1 MLPISLSLSN
11 FLSYRDAA
19 PTLHL
24 EGIRVA
30 CLCGPNGNGKS
41 ALLDAVTWALWGKA
55 RGQRHEQLLHHGQTE
70 MQVELVFDVGSER
83 YRVSRRYSQARRNAQ
98 SSLELAVRTAS
109 GEFTTA
115 GTEGTGDTIRETQ
128 ARIERLINMD
138 YGTFVNSA
146 FLVQGRADQFTMA
159 TPGERKDVL
168 SRVLGLG
175 RYDELA
181 ERARLRGRDARVKLD
196 ATALNID
203 RLRERAA
210 KVGETREALAEAER
224 ELAEAVAYVNGL
236 AERLQLLR
244 DKVAHLERRQAERDE
259 QDAAVQRARQ
269 RQASEE
275 AEAASLNQRLV
286 GWQRTIERAGEIEQG
301 VAALQ
306 GAREHARSLAEAA
319 QQAYALRTQLAPIEN
334 AIGQARAR
342 LESDIQSQ
350 RQHIDTQL
358 TPRAESLPSIQRGQD
373 ALTGRQTAM
382 EGRRN
387 DAAQAEESR
396 RQLELEAETLRR
408 DNEQIE
414 KSGRELRGKLNMLG
428 HEHTDATTCPL
439 CNAQLG
445 LDGFERIR
453 ATYESDIEGL
463 LQRHKMQKQRAE
475 ELERQATEAAAGAE
489 RAQSELAAEQQ
500 RIAEEQSRLTVQ
512 REEAERAV
520 EQLKQAVPLLRQNEA
535 ALANGAYAQDEQAA
549 AKGLRERLAVLSF
562 DPAALD
568 AAEAQVQELVHWEEE
583 RLALATARERMD
595 DDTAALERARARA
608 SEAAS
613 DAARAEQAS
622 AAIAEEL
629 AELPSWRAQRGQV
642 EEELRVASA
651 ARDNLQARKGSLEN
665 EMLQIEQ
672 AAADLAHAEAR
683 RETLTGEASA
693 YAELA
698 LAFGK
703 GGVQALLMEA
713 AIPRLED
720 EANDLLRRMT
730 DGRMALKLE
739 TQKERRSGGDAV
751 ETLEI
756 VIADELGSRA
766 YEMFSGGERFRID
779 FAVRIALSKV
789 LAWRSGAPLP
799 TLFIDEGF
807 GTQDAEGRDRILEVI
822 QAIEDRFE
830 RILVITHMDD
840 IKEAFPVRIE
850 VTRGP
855 NGSTFSLS

>member
-24 EGIRVA
+24 DGVRVA

-70 MQVELVFDVGSER
+70 MRVELVFDVGSER
-83 YRVSRRYSQARRNAQ
+83 YRVSRRYSQARRNPQ
-98 SSLELAVRTAS
+98 SSLELAVQ
-109 GEFTTA
+109 TA
-115 GTEGTGDTIRETQ
+115 GGDFHAITEDTIRATEGK
-128 ARIERLINMD
+128 IERIINMD

-146 FLVQGRADQFTMA
+146 FLVQGRADEFTMA
-159 TPGERKDVL
+159 TPGVRKDVL
-168 SRVLGLG
+168 ARVLGLG

-181 ERARLRGRDARVKLD
+181 ERARLRGRDARAKLD
-196 ATALNID
+196 ANALNVD

-210 KVGETREALAEAER
+210 KAEETRTGLADAER
-224 ELAEAVAYVNGL
+224 ALAEAVASVNGL
-236 AERLQLLR
+236 ADRLQLLR
-244 DKVAHLERRQAERDE
+244 DKVAHLERRQAEREE
-259 QDAAVQRARQ
+259 QDAQARRARQ
-269 RQASEE
+269 RQAEEE
-275 AEAASLNQRLV
+275 AEAGDLNQRLV
-286 GWQRTIERAGEIEQG
+286 GWQRTIERTGEIDQG
-301 VAALQ
+301 VAALRE
-306 GAREHARSLAEAA
+306 ARERVRLLTDAA
-319 QQAYALRTQLAPIEN
+319 QQALTLQTQLAPVEN

-342 LESDIQSQ
+342 LESDIQTQ

-358 TPRAESLPSIQRGQD
+358 TPRAGSLPSIQRQQD
-373 ALTGRQTAM
+373 ELTARLAAM
-382 EGRRN
+382 ESRRN
-387 DAAQAEESR
+387 EVAQAEESH
-396 RQLELEAETLRR
+396 RQLVLEVQTLRR
-408 DNEQIE
+408 DNEQVE
-414 KSGRELRGKLNMLG
+414 RSGRELSGKLGMLD
-428 HEHTDATTCPL
+428 HEHTDGATCPL
-439 CNAQLG
+439 CNSELG
-445 LDGFERIR
+445 PDGVARIR
-453 ATYESDIEGL
+453 ASYESERTAL
-463 LQRHKMQKQRAE
+463 RHRYAAQKQRAE
-475 ELERQATEAAAGAE
+475 ELEQQATRAAAGAE
-489 RAQSELAAEQQ
+489 RAQGELAVEQQ
-500 RIAEEQSRLTVQ
+500 RIAEEQSRLNVQ
-512 REEAERAV
+512 REEAERAA
-520 EQLKQAVPLLRQNEA
+520 EQLKQAVPLLGENEA
-535 ALANGAYAQDEQAA
+535 ALANGAYAQDEQTAA
-549 AKGLRERLAVLSF
+549 RGLREQLTALSF
-562 DPAALD
+562 DPAALS
-568 AAEAQVQELVHWEEE
+568 AAESRVQELVHWEEE
-583 RLALATARERMD
+583 RQALATARERMTD
-595 DDTAALERARARA
+595 DAAALDRVRVRA
-608 SEAAS
+608 SEAAN

-629 AELPSWRAQRGQV
+629 AELPSWTAQRGQV

-651 ARDNLQARKGSLEN
+651 TRDGLQARKGSLEN

-672 AAADLAHAEAR
+672 AAADLAQAEAQR
-683 RETLTGEASA
+683 SVLTDEVGAFT
-693 YAELA
+693 ELA

-730 DGRMALKLE
+730 DGRMTLNLE
-739 TQKERRSGGDAV
+739 TQRERRTGGDAV

-789 LAWRSGAPLP
+789 LAWRAGAPLP

-822 QAIEDRFE
+822 QAIEDRFQ

-850 VTRGP
+850 VSRGP

>member
-1 MLPISLSLSN
+1 MRTALLPISLSLSN

-70 MQVELVFDVGSER
+70 MRVELVFDVGSER
-83 YRVSRRYSQARRNAQ
+83 YRVSRRYSQARRNPQ
-98 SSLELAVRTAS
+98 SSLELAVQTAG
-109 GEFTTA
+109 GEFRA
-115 GTEGTGDTIRETQ
+115 ITGDTIRATESE
-128 ARIERLINMD
+128 IERIINMD

-146 FLVQGRADQFTMA
+146 FLVQGRADEFTMA
-159 TPGERKDVL
+159 TPSVRKDVL
-168 SRVLGLG
+168 AKVLGLG

-181 ERARLRGRDARVKLD
+181 ERARLRGRDARARLD
-196 ATALNID
+196 ANAINVD

-210 KVGETREALAEAER
+210 RAGDTRGALAEAER
-224 ELAEAVAYVNGL
+224 DLAEAVTSVNGL

-244 DKVAHLERRQAERDE
+244 DRVAHLERRQIERDE
-259 QDAAVQRARQ
+259 QDAQARRARQ
-269 RQASEE
+269 RQTDEE
-275 AEAASLNQRLV
+275 TEAATLNQRLV
-286 GWQRTIERAGEIEQG
+286 GWQRTIERASEIDQG
-301 VAALQ
+301 VAALEA
-306 GAREHARSLAEAA
+306 AREHAKSLAGAA
-319 QQAYALRTQLAPIEN
+319 QQAYALQTELAPLES
-334 AIGQARAR
+334 AIVHARAR
-342 LESDIQSQ
+342 LESDIQAQ

-358 TPRAESLPSIQRGQD
+358 MPRAESLPSLQRAQD
-373 ALTGRQTAM
+373 ELTERQAAT
-382 EGRRN
+382 ESRRN

-396 RQLELEAETLRR
+396 RQLELEAQTLRL
-408 DNEQIE
+408 DNEQVE
-414 KSGRELRGKLNMLG
+414 QNGRELRSKLNVLG
-428 HEHTDATTCPL
+428 HEHADGTTCPL
-439 CNAQLG
+439 CSTQLG
-445 LDGFERIR
+445 PDGVERIR
-453 ATYESDIEGL
+453 TAYESEIEGL
-463 LQRHKMQKQRAE
+463 LQRHKVQKQRVE
-475 ELERQATEAAAGAE
+475 ELERQAGEAAAGVD
-489 RAQSELAAEQQ
+489 RAQRELAAEQQ
-500 RIAEEQSRLTVQ
+500 HIAEEQSRLAV
-512 REEAERAV
+512 RVEEAERAGV
-520 EQLKQAVPLLRQNEA
+520 QLKQAVPLLRENET
-535 ALANGAYAQDEQAA
+535 ALANGAYAHEAQAA
-549 AKGLRERLAVLSF
+549 ARGLQERLVGLSF
-562 DPAALD
+562 DPAALN
-568 AAEAQVQELVHWEEE
+568 AAEMQVQGLAHWEEE
-583 RLALATARERMD
+583 RLALVAARDRMD
-595 DDTAALERARARA
+595 DDAAALERARVRA

-622 AAIAEEL
+622 AAIADEL
-629 AELPSWRAQRGQV
+629 AELPSWTAQRSQV
-642 EEELRVASA
+642 QEQLRTASA
-651 ARDNLQARKGSLEN
+651 ARDGLQALKGSLEN
-665 EMLQIEQ
+665 EMHQIEQ
-672 AAADLAHAEAR
+672 AAADLAEAEAQR
-683 RETLTGEASA
+683 DTLTGEASA

-730 DGRMALKLE
+730 DGRMTLKLE

-850 VTRGP
+850 VSRGAD
-855 NGSTFSLS
+855 GSTFSLS

>member
-24 EGIRVA
+24 DGIRVV

-41 ALLDAVTWALWGKA
+41 ALLDAITWALWGKA
-55 RGQRHEQLLHHGQTE
+55 RGQRHEQLLHHGQVE

-83 YRVSRRYSQARRNAQ
+83 YRVSRRYSQARRTPQ
-98 SSLELAVRTAS
+98 SSLELAVQTAG
-109 GEFTTA
+109 GEFRPI
-115 GTEGTGDTIRETQ
+115 TGDTIRVTE
-128 ARIERLINMD
+128 AEIERLINMD

-146 FLVQGRADQFTMA
+146 FLVQGRADEFTKA
-159 TPGERKDVL
+159 TPGVRKDVL
-168 SRVLGLG
+168 AKVLGLG

-181 ERARLRGRDARVKLD
+181 ERARLRGRDARARLD
-196 ATALNID
+196 VNAINVD

-210 KVGETREALAEAER
+210 KADETRAALTEAER
-224 ELAEAVAYVNGL
+224 DLDEAVASVNGL
-236 AERLQLLR
+236 TERLQLLR
-244 DKVAHLERRQAERDE
+244 DKVAQLERRQAERYE
-259 QDAAVQRARQ
+259 QDAQARRSRQ
-269 RQASEE
+269 RQTEEE
-275 AEAASLNQRLV
+275 AEAANLERRLT
-286 GWQRTIERAGEIEQG
+286 GWRQTIERASEIEQG
-301 VAALQ
+301 VATLQ
-306 GAREHARSLAEAA
+306 QARERARSLSDAA
-319 QQAYALRTQLAPIEN
+319 QQALALQTELAPLEN
-334 AIGQARAR
+334 AIGQARVR
-342 LESDIQSQ
+342 LESDIQAQ
-350 RQHIDTQL
+350 RQHVDTQL
-358 TPRAESLPSIQRGQD
+358 TPRAESLPSIQRQQD
-373 ALTGRQTAM
+373 GLTERQAAM
-382 EGRRN
+382 ESRRN
-387 DAAQAEESR
+387 ETAQAEQSH
-396 RQLELEAETLRR
+396 RQLTLEAQTLRR

-414 KSGRELRGKLNMLG
+414 KSGKEMSDKLRMLG
-428 HEHTDATTCPL
+428 HEHADAATCPL
-439 CNAQLG
+439 CSSQLG
-445 LDGFERIR
+445 PDGVAQIR
-453 ATYESDIEGL
+453 TTYENEIAAL
-463 LQRHKMQKQRAE
+463 RQRYAAQKQRAE
-475 ELERQATEAAAGAE
+475 ELEHQATQAAIGAE
-489 RAQSELAAEQQ
+489 RVQGELAVEQQ

-520 EQLKQAVPLLRQNEA
+520 EQLKQAAPLLRENET

-549 AKGLRERLAVLSF
+549 SRGLREQLAALSF
-562 DPAALD
+562 DPAALN
-568 AAEAQVQELVHWEEE
+568 AAEAQVRELARWEEE
-583 RLALATARERMD
+583 RQALAIARERLGD
-595 DDTAALERARARA
+595 DMAALERACARA
-608 SEAAS
+608 SEAAT

-629 AELPSWRAQRGQV
+629 AELPSWATQRRQV
-642 EEELRVASA
+642 EEELRDASTR
-651 ARDNLQARKGSLEN
+651 RDGLQARKGSLEN
-665 EMLQIEQ
+665 EMQQIAQ
-672 AAADLAHAEAR
+672 AAADLAQAEAQR
-683 RETLTGEASA
+683 SALTGEASA
-693 YAELA
+693 YTELA
-698 LAFGK
+698 QAFGK

-713 AIPRLED
+713 AIPRMED
-720 EANDLLRRMT
+720 EANDLLRLMT
-730 DGRMALKLE
+730 DGRMTLKLE
-739 TQKERRSGGDAV
+739 TQRERKSGGRDDAV

-789 LAWRSGAPLP
+789 LAWRAGAPLP

>member
-83 YRVSRRYSQARRNAQ
+83 YRVSRRYSQARRNPQ
-98 SSLELAVRTAS
+98 SSLELAVQTAD
-109 GEFTTA
+109 GEFRPI
-115 GTEGTGDTIRETQ
+115 TGDTIRTTEAQ
-128 ARIERLINMD
+128 IERIINMD

-146 FLVQGRADQFTMA
+146 FLVQGRADEFTMA
-159 TPGERKDVL
+159 TPGARKEVL
-168 SRVLGLG
+168 AKVLGLG

-181 ERARLRGRDARVKLD
+181 ERARLRGRDVRAKLD
-196 ATALNID
+196 ANALNVD

-210 KVGETREALAEAER
+210 QADETRTALAEAER
-224 ELAEAVAYVNGL
+224 ELAEAVTSVNGL

-259 QDAAVQRARQ
+259 QNVAAQRARQ
-269 RQASEE
+269 RQTEEE

-286 GWQRTIERAGEIEQG
+286 GWQRTIERTDEIGQG

-306 GAREHARSLAEAA
+306 QAQERARSLTNAA
-319 QQAYALRTQLAPIEN
+319 QQALALQTQLAPLEN

-342 LESDIQSQ
+342 LESDIQAQ
-350 RQHIDTQL
+350 RQHVDTQL
-358 TPRAESLPSIQRGQD
+358 TPRAESLPSLQRGQD
-373 ALTGRQTAM
+373 ELAERQAAM
-382 EGRRN
+382 ESRRN
-387 DAAQAEESR
+387 DAAQAEQSH
-396 RQLELEAETLRR
+396 RQLTLEAQTLRR

-414 KSGRELRGKLNMLG
+414 KSGRDLRGKLNLLG
-428 HEHTDATTCPL
+428 HDHVDAATCPL
-439 CNAQLG
+439 CSSQLG
-445 LDGFERIR
+445 PDGIAQIR
-453 ATYESDIEGL
+453 ASYESEIEGL
-463 LQRHKMQKQRAE
+463 LQRHKEQKQRAE
-475 ELERQATEAAAGAE
+475 QLEHQATEAATGAE

-520 EQLKQAVPLLRQNEA
+520 EQLKQAMPLLQQNEA
-535 ALANGAYAQDEQAA
+535 ALANGAYAQHEQAA
-549 AKGLRERLAVLSF
+549 ARGLREQLAALSF

-568 AAEAQVQELVHWEEE
+568 AAEAQVRDLAHWEEE
-583 RLALATARERMD
+583 RQSLATARERMD
-595 DDTAALERARARA
+595 DDAAALERARVRA
-608 SEAAS
+608 SEAAN
-613 DAARAEQAS
+613 DAARAEQAG

-629 AELPSWRAQRGQV
+629 AELPSWTAQRGQV
-642 EEELRVASA
+642 EEQLRTTSA
-651 ARDNLQARKGSLEN
+651 TRDNLHARKGSLEN
-665 EMLQIEQ
+665 EVQQIAQ
-672 AAADLAHAEAR
+672 AAANLAQTEALR
-683 RETLTGEASA
+683 STLTGEASA
-693 YAELA
+693 YTELA

-713 AIPRLED
+713 AIPRMED
-720 EANDLLRRMT
+720 ETNDLLRRMT
-730 DGRMALKLE
+730 DGRMTLKLE

-789 LAWRSGAPLP
+789 LAWRAGAPLP

>member
-83 YRVSRRYSQARRNAQ
+83 YRVSRRYSQARRNPQ
-98 SSLELAVRTAS
+98 SSLELAVQTAD
-109 GEFTTA
+109 GEFRPI
-115 GTEGTGDTIRETQ
+115 TGDTIRTTEAQ
-128 ARIERLINMD
+128 IERIINMD

-146 FLVQGRADQFTMA
+146 FLVQGRADEFTMA
-159 TPGERKDVL
+159 TPGARKEVL
-168 SRVLGLG
+168 AKVLGLG

-181 ERARLRGRDARVKLD
+181 ERARLRGRDARAKLD
-196 ATALNID
+196 ANALNVD

-210 KVGETREALAEAER
+210 QADETRTALAEAER
-224 ELAEAVAYVNGL
+224 ELAEAVTSVNGL

-259 QDAAVQRARQ
+259 QNVAAQRARQ
-269 RQASEE
+269 RQTEEE
-275 AEAASLNQRLV
+275 AEAAGLNQRLV
-286 GWQRTIERAGEIEQG
+286 GWQRTIERADEIGRG

-306 GAREHARSLAEAA
+306 QAQERARSLTNAA
-319 QQAYALRTQLAPIEN
+319 QQALALQTQLAPLEN

-342 LESDIQSQ
+342 LESDTQAQ
-350 RQHIDTQL
+350 RQHVDTQL
-358 TPRAESLPSIQRGQD
+358 TPRAESLPSLQRAQD
-373 ALTGRQTAM
+373 ELAERHAAM
-382 EGRRN
+382 ESRRTE
-387 DAAQAEESR
+387 AASAEESR
-396 RQLELEAETLRR
+396 RQLTLEVQTLRR

-414 KSGRELRGKLNMLG
+414 KSGRDLRGKLNLLG
-428 HEHTDATTCPL
+428 HDHVDAATCPL
-439 CNAQLG
+439 CSSQLG
-445 LDGFERIR
+445 PDGIAQIR
-453 ATYESDIEGL
+453 ASYESEIEGL
-463 LQRHKMQKQRAE
+463 LQRHKEQKQRAE
-475 ELERQATEAAAGAE
+475 QLEHQATEAATGAE

-500 RIAEEQSRLTVQ
+500 RIADEQSRLTVR

-520 EQLKQAVPLLRQNEA
+520 EQLKQAMPLLQQNEA

-549 AKGLRERLAVLSF
+549 ARGLREQLAALSF

-568 AAEAQVQELVHWEEE
+568 AAEAQVRELAHWEEE
-583 RLALATARERMD
+583 RQSLAMARERMD
-595 DDTAALERARARA
+595 EDAAALERARVRA
-608 SEAAS
+608 SEAAN
-613 DAARAEQAS
+613 DAARAEQAG

-629 AELPSWRAQRGQV
+629 AELPSWTAQRGQV
-642 EEELRVASA
+642 EEQLRTASA
-651 ARDNLQARKGSLEN
+651 TRDNLQARKGSLEN
-665 EMLQIEQ
+665 EVQQIAQ
-672 AAADLAHAEAR
+672 AAADLAQAEALR
-683 RETLTGEASA
+683 STLTGEASA
-693 YAELA
+693 YTELA

-713 AIPRLED
+713 AIPRMED

-730 DGRMALKLE
+730 DGRMTLKLE

-789 LAWRSGAPLP
+789 LAWRAGAPLP

>member
-30 CLCGPNGNGKS
+30 CLCGPNGHGKS

-70 MQVELVFDVGSER
+70 MRVELVFDVGSER

-98 SSLELAVRTAS
+98 SSLELAVQTAG
-109 GEFTTA
+109 GEFRPI
-115 GTEGTGDTIRETQ
+115 TGDTIRATEAQ
-128 ARIERLINMD
+128 IERLINMD

-146 FLVQGRADQFTMA
+146 FLVQGRADEFTMA
-159 TPGERKDVL
+159 TPGERKEVL
-168 SRVLGLG
+168 SKVLGLG

-181 ERARLRGRDARVKLD
+181 ERARLRGRDARSKLD
-196 ATALNID
+196 ATAINID
-203 RLRERAA
+203 RLRERAGKA
-210 KVGETREALAEAER
+210 GETRAALAEAER
-224 ELAEAVAYVNGL
+224 ELAEAVAYVSGL
-236 AERLQLLR
+236 VERLQLLR

-259 QDAAVQRARQ
+259 QEALALRSRQ
-269 RQASEE
+269 RQAAEDT
-275 AEAASLNQRLV
+275 EAATLNERLV

-319 QQAYALRTQLAPIEN
+319 QQAYARQTELAPLEN

-342 LESDIQSQ
+342 LESDVQAQ
-350 RQHIDTQL
+350 RQHVDTQL
-358 TPRAESLPSIQRGQD
+358 TPRAESLPSLQRAQD
-373 ALTGRQTAM
+373 ELTERQAAM
-382 EGRRN
+382 ESRRN

-396 RQLELEAETLRR
+396 RQLALEAETLRR
-408 DNEQIE
+408 DNEQVE

-428 HEHTDATTCPL
+428 HEHTDAATCPL
-439 CNAQLG
+439 CSSQLG
-445 LDGFERIR
+445 PDGVARIR
-453 ATYESDIEGL
+453 ASYEAEIAEL
-463 LQRHKMQKQRAE
+463 RQRYAGQKQHAD
-475 ELERQATEAAAGAE
+475 ELAQQAGEAAVGAE
-489 RAQSELAAEQQ
+489 RAQRELAAEQQ

-535 ALANGAYAQDEQAA
+535 ALANGAYAQNEQSA
-549 AKGLRERLAVLSF
+549 AKGLREQLAALSF

-568 AAEAQVQELVHWEEE
+568 AAEARVQELVHWEEE
-583 RLALATARERMD
+583 RLSLATARERMD

-629 AELPSWRAQRGQV
+629 AELPSWKAQRGQV
-642 EEELRVASA
+642 EGEWQAASEKHAGLQRSVGRLQGELEEIA
-651 ARDNLQARKGSLEN
+651 
-665 EMLQIEQ
+665 Q
-672 AAADLAHAEAR
+672 AAADLAQAETQ

-693 YAELA
+693 YTELA

-730 DGRMALKLE
+730 DGRMTLKLE

-789 LAWRSGAPLP
+789 LAWRAGAPLP

>member
-11 FLSYRDAA
+11 FLSYRSAA

-30 CLCGPNGNGKS
+30 CLCGPNGHGKS

-70 MQVELVFDVGSER
+70 MHVELVFDVGSER
-83 YRVSRRYSQARRNAQ
+83 YRVSRRYSQARRNPQ
-98 SSLELAVRTAS
+98 SSLELAVQTAG
-109 GEFTTA
+109 GEFRA
-115 GTEGTGDTIRETQ
+115 ITGDTIRATE
-128 ARIERLINMD
+128 AEIERIINMD

-146 FLVQGRADQFTMA
+146 FLVQGRADEFTMA
-159 TPGERKDVL
+159 TPGVRKDVL
-168 SRVLGLG
+168 AKVLGLG
-175 RYDELA
+175 RYDELS
-181 ERARLRGRDARVKLD
+181 ERARLRGRDARARLD
-196 ATALNID
+196 ANALNMD

-210 KVGETREALAEAER
+210 KADETRTALAEAER
-224 ELAEAVAYVNGL
+224 ELAEAAASVNGL
-236 AERLQLLR
+236 TERLQLLR
-244 DKVAHLERRQAERDE
+244 DKVTHLERRQAERNE
-259 QDAAVQRARQ
+259 QDAAAQRARQ
-269 RQASEE
+269 RQAGEE
-275 AEAASLNQRLV
+275 AEAATLNERLV
-286 GWQRTIERAGEIEQG
+286 GWQRTIERAAEIEQG
-301 VAALQ
+301 VAILEA
-306 GAREHARSLAEAA
+306 AREHARSLADAA
-319 QQAYALRTQLAPIEN
+319 QRAYALQTELAPLEN

-342 LESDIQSQ
+342 LESDVQAQ

-358 TPRAESLPSIQRGQD
+358 TPRAESLPSVQHAQD
-373 ALTGRQTAM
+373 ALAERQTAM
-382 EGRRN
+382 ESRRS
-387 DAAQAEESR
+387 DAAQAEQSH
-396 RQLELEAETLRR
+396 RQLTLEAQTLRR
-408 DNEQIE
+408 DNEQVE
-414 KSGRELRGKLNMLG
+414 RAGKELGGKLAMLD
-428 HEHTDATTCPL
+428 HEHTDGATCPL
-439 CNAQLG
+439 CSSELG
-445 LDGFERIR
+445 PDGVARIR
-453 ATYESDIEGL
+453 SAYENEIAEL
-463 LQRHKMQKQRAE
+463 RQRYAAQKQRAE
-475 ELERQATEAAAGAE
+475 ELERQAGEAAAGIE
-489 RAQSELAAEQQ
+489 RAQGELAAEQQ
-500 RIAEEQSRLTVQ
+500 RIAEEQSRLAVQ

-520 EQLKQAVPLLRQNEA
+520 EQLKQAVPLLRESEA

-549 AKGLRERLAVLSF
+549 ARGLRERLVGLSF
-562 DPAALD
+562 DPAALN
-568 AAEAQVQELVHWEEE
+568 AAEEQVRGLAHWEEE
-583 RLALATARERMD
+583 QQSLVVARERMD
-595 DDTAALERARARA
+595 DDAAALERARVRA
-608 SEAAS
+608 TEAAN
-613 DAARAEQAS
+613 DAVRAEQAS

-629 AELPSWRAQRGQV
+629 AELPSWTAQRAQV
-642 EEELRVASA
+642 EEQLRIASA
-651 ARDNLQARKGSLEN
+651 ARDSLQARKGSLEN
-665 EMLQIEQ
+665 EMQQIEQ
-672 AAADLAHAEAR
+672 AAADLAQAEAQR
-683 RETLTGEASA
+683 DTLTGEAGA

-698 LAFGK
+698 LAFGR

-789 LAWRSGAPLP
+789 LAWRAGAPLP

-850 VTRGP
+850 VSRGP

>member
-83 YRVSRRYSQARRNAQ
+83 YRVSRRYSQARRNPQ
-98 SSLELAVRTAS
+98 SSLELAVQTAD
-109 GEFTTA
+109 GEFRPI
-115 GTEGTGDTIRETQ
+115 TGDTIRTTEAQ
-128 ARIERLINMD
+128 IERIINMD

-146 FLVQGRADQFTMA
+146 FLVQGRADEFTMA
-159 TPGERKDVL
+159 TPGARKEVL
-168 SRVLGLG
+168 AKVLGLG

-181 ERARLRGRDARVKLD
+181 ERARLRGRDARAKLD
-196 ATALNID
+196 ANALNVD

-210 KVGETREALAEAER
+210 QADETRTALAEAER
-224 ELAEAVAYVNGL
+224 ELAEAVTSVNGL

-259 QDAAVQRARQ
+259 QNVAAQRARQ
-269 RQASEE
+269 RQTEEE

-286 GWQRTIERAGEIEQG
+286 GWQRTIERADEIGQG

-306 GAREHARSLAEAA
+306 QAQERARSLTNAA
-319 QQAYALRTQLAPIEN
+319 QQALALQTQLAPLEN

-342 LESDIQSQ
+342 LESDTQAQ
-350 RQHIDTQL
+350 RQHVDTQL
-358 TPRAESLPSIQRGQD
+358 TPRAESLPSLQRAQD
-373 ALTGRQTAM
+373 ELAERHAAM
-382 EGRRN
+382 ESRRTE
-387 DAAQAEESR
+387 AASAEESR
-396 RQLELEAETLRR
+396 RQLTLEVQTLRR

-414 KSGRELRGKLNMLG
+414 KNGRDLRGKLNLLG
-428 HEHTDATTCPL
+428 HDHVDAATCPL
-439 CNAQLG
+439 CSSQLG
-445 LDGFERIR
+445 PDGIAQIR
-453 ATYESDIEGL
+453 ASYESEIEGL
-463 LQRHKMQKQRAE
+463 LQRHKEQKQRAE
-475 ELERQATEAAAGAE
+475 QLEHQATEAATGAE

-500 RIAEEQSRLTVQ
+500 RIADEQSRLTVR

-520 EQLKQAVPLLRQNEA
+520 EQLKQAMPLLQQNEA

-549 AKGLRERLAVLSF
+549 ARGLREQLAALSF

-568 AAEAQVQELVHWEEE
+568 AAEAQVRELAHWEEE
-583 RLALATARERMD
+583 RQSLAMARERMD
-595 DDTAALERARARA
+595 EDAAALERARVRA
-608 SEAAS
+608 SEAAN
-613 DAARAEQAS
+613 DAARAEQAG

-629 AELPSWRAQRGQV
+629 AELPSWTAQRGQV
-642 EEELRVASA
+642 EEQLRTASA
-651 ARDNLQARKGSLEN
+651 TRDNLQARKGSLEN
-665 EMLQIEQ
+665 EVQQIAQ
-672 AAADLAHAEAR
+672 AAADLAQAEALR
-683 RETLTGEASA
+683 STLTGEASA
-693 YAELA
+693 YTELA

-713 AIPRLED
+713 AIPRMED

-730 DGRMALKLE
+730 DGRMTLKLE

-789 LAWRSGAPLP
+789 LAWRAGAPLP

>member
-83 YRVSRRYSQARRNAQ
+83 YRVSRRYSQARRNPQ
-98 SSLELAVRTAS
+98 SSLELAVQTAD
-109 GEFTTA
+109 GEFRPI
-115 GTEGTGDTIRETQ
+115 TGDTIRTTEAQ
-128 ARIERLINMD
+128 IERIINMD
-138 YGTFVNSA
+138 YVTFVNSA
-146 FLVQGRADQFTMA
+146 FLVQGRADEFTMA
-159 TPGERKDVL
+159 TPGARKEVL
-168 SRVLGLG
+168 AKVLGLG

-181 ERARLRGRDARVKLD
+181 ERARLRGRDARAKLD
-196 ATALNID
+196 ANALNVA

-210 KVGETREALAEAER
+210 QADETRTALAEAER
-224 ELAEAVAYVNGL
+224 ELAGAVTSVNGL

-259 QDAAVQRARQ
+259 QNVAAQRARQ
-269 RQASEE
+269 RQAEEE
-275 AEAASLNQRLV
+275 ADAASLNQRLV
-286 GWQRTIERAGEIEQG
+286 GWQRTIERADEIGQG

-306 GAREHARSLAEAA
+306 QAQERARSLTNAA
-319 QQAYALRTQLAPIEN
+319 QQALALQTQLAPLEN

-342 LESDIQSQ
+342 LDSDIQAQ
-350 RQHIDTQL
+350 RQHVDTQL
-358 TPRAESLPSIQRGQD
+358 TPRAESLPSLQRSQD
-373 ALTGRQTAM
+373 EMTQRQAAM
-382 EGRRN
+382 ESRRN
-387 DAAQAEESR
+387 DAASAEESR
-396 RQLELEAETLRR
+396 RRLTLEVQTLRR

-414 KSGRELRGKLNMLG
+414 KSGRDLRGKLNLLG
-428 HEHTDATTCPL
+428 HDHVDAATCPL
-439 CNAQLG
+439 CSSQLG
-445 LDGFERIR
+445 PDGIAQIR
-453 ATYESDIEGL
+453 ASYASEIEGL
-463 LQRHKMQKQRAE
+463 LQRHKEQKQRAE
-475 ELERQATEAAAGAE
+475 QLEHQAVEAAAGAE

-500 RIAEEQSRLTVQ
+500 RIADEQSRLTVQ
-512 REEAERAV
+512 REEAERAA
-520 EQLKQAVPLLRQNEA
+520 EQLKQAVPLLQQNEA
-535 ALANGAYAQDEQAA
+535 ALASDAYAQEEQAA
-549 AKGLRERLAVLSF
+549 ARGLREQLAALSF
-562 DPAALD
+562 DPSALN
-568 AAEAQVQELVHWEEE
+568 AAEAQVRELAHWEEE
-583 RLALATARERMD
+583 RQSLATARERMD
-595 DDTAALERARARA
+595 DDAAALERARVRA
-608 SEAAS
+608 SEAAN

-629 AELPSWRAQRGQV
+629 AELPSWAAQRGQV
-642 EEELRVASA
+642 EEQLRAASET
-651 ARDNLQARKGSLEN
+651 RDNLQARKGSLEN
-665 EMLQIEQ
+665 EMQQIAQ
-672 AAADLAHAEAR
+672 AAAELAQAEALR
-683 RETLTGEASA
+683 STLTGEASA
-693 YAELA
+693 YTELA

-713 AIPRLED
+713 AIPRMED

-730 DGRMALKLE
+730 DGRMTLKLE

-789 LAWRSGAPLP
+789 LAWRAGAPLP

-830 RILVITHMDD
+830 RILVITHMED

>member
-83 YRVSRRYSQARRNAQ
+83 YRVSRRYSQARRNPQ
-98 SSLELAVRTAS
+98 SSLELAVQTAD
-109 GEFTTA
+109 GEFRPI
-115 GTEGTGDTIRETQ
+115 TGDTIRTTEAQ
-128 ARIERLINMD
+128 IERIINMD

-146 FLVQGRADQFTMA
+146 FLVQGRADEFTMA
-159 TPGERKDVL
+159 TPGARKEVL
-168 SRVLGLG
+168 AKVLGLG

-181 ERARLRGRDARVKLD
+181 ERARLRGRDARAKLD
-196 ATALNID
+196 ANALNVD

-210 KVGETREALAEAER
+210 QADETRTALAEAER
-224 ELAEAVAYVNGL
+224 ELAEAVTSVNGL

-259 QDAAVQRARQ
+259 QNVAAQRARQ
-269 RQASEE
+269 RQTEEE
-275 AEAASLNQRLV
+275 AEAAGLNQRLV
-286 GWQRTIERAGEIEQG
+286 GWQRTIERADEIGRG

-306 GAREHARSLAEAA
+306 QAQERARSLTNAA
-319 QQAYALRTQLAPIEN
+319 QQALALQTQLAPLEN

-342 LESDIQSQ
+342 LESDTQAQ
-350 RQHIDTQL
+350 RQHVDTQL
-358 TPRAESLPSIQRGQD
+358 TPRAESLPSLQRAQD
-373 ALTGRQTAM
+373 ELAERHAAM
-382 EGRRN
+382 ESRRTE
-387 DAAQAEESR
+387 AASAEESR
-396 RQLELEAETLRR
+396 RQLTLEVQTLRR

-414 KSGRELRGKLNMLG
+414 KSGRDLRGKLNLLG
-428 HEHTDATTCPL
+428 HDHVDAATCPL
-439 CNAQLG
+439 CSSQLG
-445 LDGFERIR
+445 PDGIAQIR
-453 ATYESDIEGL
+453 ASYESEIEGL
-463 LQRHKMQKQRAE
+463 LQRHKEQKQRAE
-475 ELERQATEAAAGAE
+475 QLEHQATEAATGAE

-500 RIAEEQSRLTVQ
+500 RIADEQSRLTVR

-520 EQLKQAVPLLRQNEA
+520 EQLKQAMPLLQQNEA

-549 AKGLRERLAVLSF
+549 ARGLREQLAALSF

-568 AAEAQVQELVHWEEE
+568 AAEAQVRDLAHWEEE
-583 RLALATARERMD
+583 RQSLATARERMD
-595 DDTAALERARARA
+595 DDAAALERARVRA
-608 SEAAS
+608 SEAAN
-613 DAARAEQAS
+613 DAARAEQAG

-629 AELPSWRAQRGQV
+629 AELPSWTAQRGQV
-642 EEELRVASA
+642 EEQLRTASA
-651 ARDNLQARKGSLEN
+651 TRDNLQARKGSLEN
-665 EMLQIEQ
+665 EVQQIAQ
-672 AAADLAHAEAR
+672 AAADLAQAEALR
-683 RETLTGEASA
+683 STLTGEASA
-693 YAELA
+693 YTELA

-713 AIPRLED
+713 AIPRMED

-730 DGRMALKLE
+730 DGRMTLKLE

-751 ETLEI
+751 ETLEV

-789 LAWRSGAPLP
+789 LAWRAGAPLP

>member
-55 RGQRHEQLLHHGQTE
+55 RGRRQEQLLHHGQTE
-70 MQVELVFDVGSER
+70 MRVELVFDVGSER
-83 YRVSRRYSQARRNAQ
+83 YRVSRRYSQARRTQ
-98 SSLELAVRTAS
+98 WPVLELAAHVGN
-109 GEFTTA
+109 GEFRPI
-115 GTEGTGDTIRETQ
+115 TGNVIRETQ
-128 ARIERLINMD
+128 AEIERLINMD
-138 YGTFVNSA
+138 YETFVNSA
-146 FLVQGRADQFTMA
+146 FLVQGRADEFTMA
-159 TPGERKDVL
+159 TPGVRKDVL
-168 SRVLGLG
+168 AKVLGLD
-175 RYDELA
+175 RYEELA
-181 ERARLRGRDARVKLD
+181 KRARDRERDARATLS
-196 ATALNID
+196 ATAVNID

-210 KVGETREALAEAER
+210 KADETREALAEAER

-244 DKVAHLERRQAERDE
+244 DRVAHLERRQVERDE
-259 QDAAVQRARQ
+259 QDAAAQRARQ
-269 RQASEE
+269 RQAAEE
-275 AEAASLNQRLV
+275 KEAADLNRRFT
-286 GWQRTIERAGEIEQG
+286 GWQQTIKRAGEIEQG
-301 VAALQ
+301 VAVLEA
-306 GAREHARSLAEAA
+306 ARERARALAEAA
-319 QQAYALRTQLAPIEN
+319 QQAYARQTQLAPLAD
-334 AIGQARAR
+334 AITEARAR
-342 LESDIQSQ
+342 LESDVQAQ
-350 RQHIDTQL
+350 RHHVDTQL
-358 TPRAESLPSIQRGQD
+358 TPRAESLPSIQRQQD
-373 ALTGRQTAM
+373 ELTARRAVM
-382 EGRRN
+382 ESRRG
-387 DAAQAEESR
+387 DAERAEESR
-396 RQLELEAETLRR
+396 RQLALEAEALRR
-408 DNEQIE
+408 ENEQLQQA
-414 KSGRELRGKLNMLG
+414 GMQTRDKLDLLN
-428 HEHTDATTCPL
+428 HEHEDGATCPL
-439 CNAQLG
+439 CKNTLG
-445 LDGFERIR
+445 PDGVARIR
-453 ATYESDIEGL
+453 ESYEREIAE
-463 LQRHKMQKQRAE
+463 QRERYAAQKQRAE

-549 AKGLRERLAVLSF
+549 AKGLRERLDVLSF
-562 DPAALD
+562 DPAALN
-568 AAEAQVQELVHWEEE
+568 AAEAQAQELVHWEEE

-608 SEAAS
+608 SEAAN

-629 AELPSWRAQRGQV
+629 AELPSWTAQRGQV
-642 EEELRVASA
+642 EGEWQAASDW
-651 ARDNLQARKGSLEN
+651 RIKLEAHKVGL
-665 EMLQIEQ
+665 EKDMQQIEQ
-672 AAADLAHAEAR
+672 AAADLAQAEAE
-683 RETLTGEASA
+683 RETLTGKASA

-730 DGRMALKLE
+730 DGRMTLKLE

-840 IKEAFPVRIE
+840 IKDAFPVRIE

>member
-24 EGIRVA
+24 EGIRIA

-83 YRVSRRYSQARRNAQ
+83 YRVSRRYSQARRNPQ
-98 SSLELAVRTAS
+98 SSLELAVQTAG
-109 GEFTTA
+109 GEFRPI
-115 GTEGTGDTIRETQ
+115 TGDTIRATEGQ
-128 ARIERLINMD
+128 IERLINMD

-146 FLVQGRADQFTMA
+146 FLVQGRADEFTMA
-159 TPGERKDVL
+159 TPGVRKDVL
-168 SRVLGLG
+168 AKVLGLG

-181 ERARLRGRDARVKLD
+181 DRARFRGRDARAKLD
-196 ATALNID
+196 SNALALD

-210 KVGETREALAEAER
+210 KADETRAALAGAER
-224 ELAEAVAYVNGL
+224 DLVEAVASANGL

-259 QDAAVQRARQ
+259 QDALARRARL
-269 RQASEE
+269 RQAEEE
-275 AEAASLNQRLV
+275 AEAADLNRRLV

-301 VAALQ
+301 IAALLE
-306 GAREHARSLAEAA
+306 ARARARSLTDAA
-319 QQAYALRTQLAPIEN
+319 QQALALQTELAPLEN
-334 AIGQARAR
+334 AIGQARTR
-342 LESDIQSQ
+342 LEGDIHTQ
-350 RQHIDTQL
+350 RQHVDTQL
-358 TPRAESLPSIQRGQD
+358 TPRAESLPTIQRAQNEL
-373 ALTGRQTAM
+373 AKRQAAM
-382 EGRRN
+382 EIRRN
-387 DAAQAEESR
+387 DAAQAEQSH
-396 RQLELEAETLRR
+396 RQLTLEAQTLWR

-414 KSGRELRGKLNMLG
+414 KSGKETAVKLEMLD
-428 HEHTDATTCPL
+428 HEHADGAACPL
-439 CNAQLG
+439 CSSQLG
-445 LDGFERIR
+445 PDGVARIR
-453 ATYESDIEGL
+453 SSYESEIMAL
-463 LQRHKMQKQRAE
+463 RQRYAAQKQRAE
-475 ELERQATEAAAGAE
+475 ALERQAGETATGMQQ
-489 RAQSELAAEQQ
+489 AQRELATEQQ
-500 RIAEEQSRLTVQ
+500 RIAEEQSRLNVQ
-512 REEAERAV
+512 REEAEQAA
-520 EQLKQAVPLLRQNEA
+520 EQLQQAVPLLRESEA
-535 ALANGAYAQDEQAA
+535 AIANGAYAQEEQAA
-549 AKGLRERLAVLSF
+549 AQRLRGQLAALAF
-562 DPAALD
+562 DPAALK
-568 AAEAQVQELVHWEEE
+568 AAEAQVGELGRWEEE
-583 RLALATARERMD
+583 RQALVIARDRMD
-595 DDTAALERARARA
+595 DDAAALERVRVRA
-608 SEAAS
+608 SEAAN
-613 DAARAEQAS
+613 DASRAEQAS

-629 AELPSWRAQRGQV
+629 AELPSWTAQRAQV
-642 EEELRVASA
+642 EQELQAASA
-651 ARDNLQARKGSLEN
+651 WRDSLQARKGSLEN
-665 EMLQIEQ
+665 EMHQIAQ
-672 AAADLAHAEAR
+672 AAADLADAEAR
-683 RETLTGEASA
+683 RDTLTAEASA

-713 AIPRLED
+713 AIPRMED

-730 DGRMALKLE
+730 DGRMTLKLE

-756 VIADELGSRA
+756 VIADELGSRS

>member
-24 EGIRVA
+24 DGIRVA

-83 YRVSRRYSQARRNAQ
+83 YRISRRYSQARRNPQ
-98 SSLELAVRTAS
+98 SSLELAVQTAD
-109 GEFTTA
+109 GEFRA
-115 GTEGTGDTIRETQ
+115 ITGDTIRATEGQ
-128 ARIERLINMD
+128 IERLINMD
-138 YGTFVNSA
+138 YVTFVNSA
-146 FLVQGRADQFTMA
+146 FLLQGRADEFTMA
-159 TPGERKDVL
+159 TPGVRKDVL
-168 SRVLGLG
+168 AKVLGLG
-175 RYDELA
+175 RYDELS
-181 ERARLRGRDARVKLD
+181 ERARLHGRDARAKLD
-196 ATALNID
+196 ANAVNVD

-210 KVGETREALAEAER
+210 KADETRTSLTEAER
-224 ELAEAVAYVNGL
+224 ELDEAASSMNGL

-259 QDAAVQRARQ
+259 QNAQAVRARQ
-269 RQASEE
+269 RQQTEE
-275 AEAASLNQRLV
+275 AEAAGLNQRLV
-286 GWQRTIERAGEIEQG
+286 GWQRTIERAHEVGQG

-306 GAREHARSLAEAA
+306 EARERARSLADAA
-319 QQAYALRTQLAPIEN
+319 QQALALQTELAPLEN
-334 AIGQARAR
+334 TIGQARAR
-342 LESDIQSQ
+342 LESDVQAQ
-350 RQHIDTQL
+350 RQHVDTQL
-358 TPRAESLPSIQRGQD
+358 TPRAESLPSIQRSQD
-373 ALTGRQTAM
+373 ELAERRAAM
-382 EGRRN
+382 ENRRS
-387 DAAQAEESR
+387 DAAQAEESHR
-396 RQLELEAETLRR
+396 KLTLEAQTLRR

-414 KSGRELRGKLNMLG
+414 KSGKEMGDKLRLLD
-428 HEHTDATTCPL
+428 HEHADGAACPL
-439 CNAQLG
+439 CSSQLG
-445 LDGFERIR
+445 PDGVARIR
-453 ATYESDIEGL
+453 ASYESDIAAL
-463 LQRHKMQKQRAE
+463 RQRYAAQKQRADA
-475 ELERQATEAAAGAE
+475 LEHLAGETATGAE
-489 RAQSELAAEQQ
+489 QAQRELAAEQQ
-500 RIAEEQSRLTVQ
+500 RITEEQSRLTVQ
-512 REEAERAV
+512 REEAERAA
-520 EQLKQAVPLLRQNEA
+520 EQLQQAVPLLREGEA

-549 AKGLRERLAVLSF
+549 ARGLREQLAALSF
-562 DPAALD
+562 DPAALN
-568 AAEAQVQELVHWEEE
+568 AAEAQVRELARWEEE
-583 RLALATARERMD
+583 RLALATARERLND
-595 DDTAALERARARA
+595 DAAALERTRVRA
-608 SEAAS
+608 SEAAN

-629 AELPSWRAQRGQV
+629 AELPSWTAQRGQV
-642 EEELRVASA
+642 EEQLRAASA
-651 ARDNLQARKGSLEN
+651 TRDNLQARKGSLEN
-665 EMLQIEQ
+665 EMQQIAQ
-672 AAADLAHAEAR
+672 AAADLAEAEAQR
-683 RETLTGEASA
+683 GALTDEVSA
-693 YAELA
+693 YTELA

-713 AIPRLED
+713 AIPRMED

-730 DGRMALKLE
+730 DGRMTLKLE

-756 VIADELGSRA
+756 VIADELGSRS

-789 LAWRSGAPLP
+789 LAWRAGAPLP

>member
-1 MLPISLSLSN
+1 
-11 FLSYRDAA
+11 
-19 PTLHL
+19 
-24 EGIRVA
+24 
-30 CLCGPNGNGKS
+30 
-41 ALLDAVTWALWGKA
+41 
-55 RGQRHEQLLHHGQTE
+55 

-83 YRVSRRYSQARRNAQ
+83 YRVSRRYSQARRNPQ
-98 SSLELAVRTAS
+98 SSLELAVQTAD
-109 GEFTTA
+109 GEFRPI
-115 GTEGTGDTIRETQ
+115 TGDTIRTTEAQ
-128 ARIERLINMD
+128 IERIINMD

-146 FLVQGRADQFTMA
+146 FLVQGRADEFTMA
-159 TPGERKDVL
+159 TPGARKEVL
-168 SRVLGLG
+168 AKVLGLG

-181 ERARLRGRDARVKLD
+181 ERARLRGRDARAKLE
-196 ATALNID
+196 ANAINVD

-210 KVGETREALAEAER
+210 QADETRTALAEAER
-224 ELAEAVAYVNGL
+224 ELAGAVMSVNGL

-259 QDAAVQRARQ
+259 QNVAAQRARQ
-269 RQASEE
+269 RQTEEE
-275 AEAASLNQRLV
+275 AEAAGLNQRLV
-286 GWQRTIERAGEIEQG
+286 GWQRTIERTDEIGQG

-306 GAREHARSLAEAA
+306 QAQERARSLTNAA
-319 QQAYALRTQLAPIEN
+319 QQELALQTQLAPLEN

-342 LESDIQSQ
+342 LESDTQAQ
-350 RQHIDTQL
+350 RQHVDTQL
-358 TPRAESLPSIQRGQD
+358 TPRAESLPSLQRGQD
-373 ALTGRQTAM
+373 ELAERQAAM
-382 EGRRN
+382 ESRRSE
-387 DAAQAEESR
+387 AASAEESR
-396 RQLELEAETLRR
+396 RQLTLEVQTLRR

-414 KSGRELRGKLNMLG
+414 KNGRDLRGKLNLLG
-428 HEHTDATTCPL
+428 HDHVDAATCPL
-439 CNAQLG
+439 CSSQLG
-445 LDGFERIR
+445 PDGIAQIR
-453 ATYESDIEGL
+453 ASYESEIEGL
-463 LQRHKMQKQRAE
+463 LQRHKEQKQRAE
-475 ELERQATEAAAGAE
+475 QLEHQATEAATGAE

-500 RIAEEQSRLTVQ
+500 RIADEQSRLTVR

-520 EQLKQAVPLLRQNEA
+520 EQLKQAMPLLQQNEA

-549 AKGLRERLAVLSF
+549 ARGLREQLAALSF

-568 AAEAQVQELVHWEEE
+568 AAEAQVRELAHWEEE
-583 RLALATARERMD
+583 RQSLAMARERMD
-595 DDTAALERARARA
+595 EDAAALERARVRA
-608 SEAAS
+608 SEAAN
-613 DAARAEQAS
+613 DAARAEQAG

-629 AELPSWRAQRGQV
+629 AELPSWTAQRGQV
-642 EEELRVASA
+642 EEQLRTASA
-651 ARDNLQARKGSLEN
+651 TRDNLQARKGSLEN
-665 EMLQIEQ
+665 EVQQIAQ
-672 AAADLAHAEAR
+672 AAADLAQAEALR
-683 RETLTGEASA
+683 STLTGEASA
-693 YAELA
+693 YTELA

-713 AIPRLED
+713 AIPRMED

-730 DGRMALKLE
+730 DGRMTLKLE

-789 LAWRSGAPLP
+789 LAWRAGAPLP

>member
-83 YRVSRRYSQARRNAQ
+83 YRVSRRYSHARRNPQ
-98 SSLELAVRTAS
+98 SSLELAVQI
-109 GEFTTA
+109 A
-115 GTEGTGDTIRETQ
+115 GGDFRAITGDTIRATEGQ
-128 ARIERLINMD
+128 IERLINMD

-146 FLVQGRADQFTMA
+146 FLVQGRADEFTMA
-159 TPGERKDVL
+159 TPGVRKDVL
-168 SRVLGLG
+168 AKVLGLG
-175 RYDELA
+175 RYDEFA
-181 ERARLRGRDARVKLD
+181 DRARLHGRDVRARLD
-196 ATALNID
+196 ANAVALN

-210 KVGETREALAEAER
+210 QADETRTALAEAER
-224 ELAEAVAYVNGL
+224 ELGEAVASASGL

-244 DKVAHLERRQAERDE
+244 DKVAHLERRQAEREE
-259 QDAAVQRARQ
+259 QDALAQRSRHRQ
-269 RQASEE
+269 VEEE
-275 AEAASLNQRLV
+275 AEAADLNRRLV

-301 VAALQ
+301 VAALLE
-306 GAREHARSLAEAA
+306 ARERARSLADAG
-319 QQAYALRTQLAPIEN
+319 QQAYALQAELAPLDN

-342 LESDIQSQ
+342 LESDVQAQ

-358 TPRAESLPSIQRGQD
+358 TPRAESLPSIQRSQD
-373 ALTGRQTAM
+373 ALAERQAAM
-382 EGRRN
+382 EHRR
-387 DAAQAEESR
+387 AEATIAEQSHQ
-396 RQLELEAETLRR
+396 QLTLEAQTLRR
-408 DNEQIE
+408 DNEQVE
-414 KSGRELRGKLNMLG
+414 KSGRELSGKLTMLG
-428 HEHTDATTCPL
+428 HEHADGAVCPL
-439 CNAQLG
+439 CSSQLG
-445 LDGFERIR
+445 EDGVVRIR
-453 ATYESDIEGL
+453 TTYEGEIAAL
-463 LQRHKMQKQRAE
+463 RQRYATQKHRAE
-475 ELERQATEAAAGAE
+475 ELERQATEAAAGLE

-500 RIAEEQSRLTVQ
+500 RIVEEQSRLNVQ
-512 REEAERAV
+512 GEEAERAV
-520 EQLKQAVPLLRQNEA
+520 EQLQQAVPLLRESEA
-535 ALANGAYAQDEQAA
+535 ALANGAYAQDEQASAQRLRGQLA
-549 AKGLRERLAVLSF
+549 ALTF
-562 DPAALD
+562 DPAALK
-568 AAEAQVQELVHWEEE
+568 AAEAQVEELGRWEEE
-583 RLALATARERMD
+583 RQTLVTARGRMD
-595 DDTAALERARARA
+595 DDAAALERARARA

-613 DAARAEQAS
+613 DASRAEQAS

-629 AELPSWRAQRGQV
+629 AELPSWAAQRRHV
-642 EEELRVASA
+642 EEELRAASEK
-651 ARDNLQARKGSLEN
+651 RDNLQARKGSLEN
-665 EMLQIEQ
+665 EVQQIEQ
-672 AAADLAHAEAR
+672 ATAELAEAESR
-683 RETLTGEASA
+683 RDTLTDEASA

-713 AIPRLED
+713 AIPRMED

-730 DGRMALKLE
+730 DGRMTLKLE

-756 VIADELGSRA
+756 VIADELGSRS

-789 LAWRSGAPLP
+789 LAWRAGAPLP

-830 RILVITHMDD
+830 RILVITHMED

-855 NGSTFSLS
+855 SGSTFSLS

>member
-83 YRVSRRYSQARRNAQ
+83 YRVSRRYSQARRNPQ
-98 SSLELAVRTAS
+98 SSLELAVQTAD
-109 GEFTTA
+109 GEFRPI
-115 GTEGTGDTIRETQ
+115 TGDTIRTTEAQ
-128 ARIERLINMD
+128 IERIINMD

-146 FLVQGRADQFTMA
+146 FLVQGRADEFTMA
-159 TPGERKDVL
+159 TPGARKEVL
-168 SRVLGLG
+168 AKVLGLG

-181 ERARLRGRDARVKLD
+181 ERARLRGRDARAKLD
-196 ATALNID
+196 ANALNVD

-210 KVGETREALAEAER
+210 QADETRTALAEAER
-224 ELAEAVAYVNGL
+224 ELAEAVTSVNGL

-259 QDAAVQRARQ
+259 QNVAAQRARQ
-269 RQASEE
+269 RQTEEE
-275 AEAASLNQRLV
+275 AEAAGLNQRLV
-286 GWQRTIERAGEIEQG
+286 GWQRTIERADEIGRG

-306 GAREHARSLAEAA
+306 QAQERARSLTNAA
-319 QQAYALRTQLAPIEN
+319 QQALALQTQLAPLEN

-342 LESDIQSQ
+342 LESDTQAQ
-350 RQHIDTQL
+350 RQHVDTQL
-358 TPRAESLPSIQRGQD
+358 TPRAESLPSLQRAQD
-373 ALTGRQTAM
+373 ELAERHAAM
-382 EGRRN
+382 ESRRTE
-387 DAAQAEESR
+387 AASAEESR
-396 RQLELEAETLRR
+396 RQLTLEVQTLRR

-414 KSGRELRGKLNMLG
+414 KSGRDLRGKLNLLG
-428 HEHTDATTCPL
+428 HDHVDAATCPL
-439 CNAQLG
+439 CSSQLG
-445 LDGFERIR
+445 PDGIAQIR
-453 ATYESDIEGL
+453 ASYESEIEGL
-463 LQRHKMQKQRAE
+463 LQRHKEQKQRAE
-475 ELERQATEAAAGAE
+475 QLEHQATEAATGAE

-500 RIAEEQSRLTVQ
+500 RIADEQSRLTVR

-520 EQLKQAVPLLRQNEA
+520 EQLKQAMPLLQQNEA

-549 AKGLRERLAVLSF
+549 ARGLREQLAALSF

-568 AAEAQVQELVHWEEE
+568 AAEAQVRDLAHWEEE
-583 RLALATARERMD
+583 RQSLATARERMD
-595 DDTAALERARARA
+595 DDAAALERARVRA
-608 SEAAS
+608 SEAAN
-613 DAARAEQAS
+613 DAARAEQAG

-629 AELPSWRAQRGQV
+629 AELPSWTAQRGQV
-642 EEELRVASA
+642 EEQLRTASA
-651 ARDNLQARKGSLEN
+651 TRDNLQARKGSLEN
-665 EMLQIEQ
+665 EVQQIAQ
-672 AAADLAHAEAR
+672 AAADLAQAEALR
-683 RETLTGEASA
+683 STLTGEASA
-693 YAELA
+693 YTELA

-713 AIPRLED
+713 AIPRMED

-730 DGRMALKLE
+730 DGRMTLKLE

-789 LAWRSGAPLP
+789 LAWRAGAPLP

>member
-70 MQVELVFDVGSER
+70 MRVELVFDVGSER

-98 SSLELAVRTAS
+98 SSLELAVRTAG

-128 ARIERLINMD
+128 VRIERLINMD

-146 FLVQGRADQFTMA
+146 FLVQGRADEFTMA
-159 TPGERKDVL
+159 TPGVRKDVL
-168 SRVLGLG
+168 AKVLGLG

-181 ERARLRGRDARVKLD
+181 ERARLRGRDARAKLD

-210 KVGETREALAEAER
+210 KAGETRAALTEAER
-224 ELAEAVAYVNGL
+224 ELAEAMESVNGL
-236 AERLQLLR
+236 TERLRLLGL
-244 DKVAHLERRQAERDE
+244 KVAHLERQQENRDE
-259 QDAAVQRARQ
+259 QDKQAARARQ
-269 RQASEE
+269 RQAEEE
-275 AEAASLNQRLV
+275 AEAATLNERLV
-286 GWQRTIERAGEIEQG
+286 GWQRTIERTGEIEQG
-301 VAALQ
+301 VAALEA
-306 GAREHARSLAEAA
+306 ARERQKSLMEVAKRAYELRDELVPLDKAVADARAELEREVAV
-319 QQAYALRTQLAPIEN
+319 QRQDVETQL
-334 AIGQARAR
+334 R
-342 LESDIQSQ
+342 
-350 RQHIDTQL
+350 
-358 TPRAESLPSIQRGQD
+358 PRAESLPSIQRAGD
-373 ALTGRQTAM
+373 ELAEREKAAHGRM
-382 EGRRN
+382 EEAEG
-387 DAAQAEESR
+387 ASAEER
-396 RQLELEAETLRR
+396 RLVSEAHALRQENDRLERSGKETGEKLR
-408 DNEQIE
+408 
-414 KSGRELRGKLNMLG
+414 LLG
-428 HEHTDATTCPL
+428 HEHADGAACPL
-439 CNAQLG
+439 CSSRLG
-445 LDGFERIR
+445 PDGVARIR
-453 ATYESDIEGL
+453 AAYESEIEE
-463 LQRHKMQKQRAE
+463 QRELYRQQKQRAD
-475 ELERQATEAAAGAE
+475 ELERGAGEAGE
-489 RAQSELAAEQQ
+489 RAQRARRESDAERQ
-500 RIAEEQSRLTVQ
+500 RVMEERGRLGRQ
-512 REEAERAV
+512 REEAEEAAARLKV
-520 EQLKQAVPLLRQNEA
+520 EEPLLRDAETR
-535 ALANGAYAQDEQAA
+535 LASGAYAQDEQAA
-549 AKGLRERLAVLSF
+549 AKGLREQLAVLSF
-562 DPAALD
+562 DPDALD
-568 AAEAQVQELVHWEEE
+568 AAEEQVRELVHWEEKQGE
-583 RLALATARERMD
+583 LRRARERMD
-595 DDTAALERARARA
+595 DDTALMERARARA
-608 SEAAS
+608 TEAAN

-622 AAIAEEL
+622 AEIAEEL
-629 AELPSWRAQRGQV
+629 AELPSWTAQRGQV
-642 EEELRVASA
+642 EGEWRAASEKHAGLERTVGRLQGEL
-651 ARDNLQARKGSLEN
+651 KE
-665 EMLQIEQ
+665 IEQ
-672 AAADLAHAEAR
+672 AATDLAHAEAR
-683 RETLTGEASA
+683 RDALTGEASA

-730 DGRMALKLE
+730 DGRMTLKLE

>member
-24 EGIRVA
+24 DGIRVA

-41 ALLDAVTWALWGKA
+41 ALLDAMTWALWGKA

-83 YRVSRRYSQARRNAQ
+83 YRVSRRYSQARRNPQ
-98 SSLELAVRTAS
+98 SSLELAVQTAG
-109 GEFTTA
+109 GEFRA
-115 GTEGTGDTIRETQ
+115 ITGDTIRATEGQ
-128 ARIERLINMD
+128 IERLINMD

-146 FLVQGRADQFTMA
+146 FLVQGRADEFTMA
-159 TPGERKDVL
+159 TPGVRKDVL
-168 SRVLGLG
+168 AKVLGLG
-175 RYDELA
+175 RYDELS
-181 ERARLRGRDARVKLD
+181 ERARLHGRDARARLD
-196 ATALNID
+196 ANAVNVD

-210 KVGETREALAEAER
+210 KADETRASLAEAER
-224 ELAEAVAYVNGL
+224 ELYEAAASVNGL
-236 AERLQLLR
+236 TERLQLLR

-259 QDAAVQRARQ
+259 QDAQAVRARQ
-269 RQASEE
+269 RQQAEE
-275 AEAASLNQRLV
+275 AEVAGLNQRLV
-286 GWQRTIERAGEIEQG
+286 GWQRTIERASEIEQG

-306 GAREHARSLAEAA
+306 KARERARSLTDAA
-319 QQAYALRTQLAPIEN
+319 QQALALQTELAPLEN

-342 LESDIQSQ
+342 LESDLQAQ
-350 RQHIDTQL
+350 RQHVDTQL
-358 TPRAESLPSIQRGQD
+358 TPRAESLPSIQRSQD
-373 ALTGRQTAM
+373 ELAERQAAM
-382 EGRRN
+382 ENHRN
-387 DAAQAEESR
+387 DVAQAEESHR
-396 RQLELEAETLRR
+396 RLTLEAQTLRR

-414 KSGRELRGKLNMLG
+414 KSGKEMGDKLRLLD
-428 HEHTDATTCPL
+428 HEHADGANCPL
-439 CNAQLG
+439 CSSQLG
-445 LDGFERIR
+445 PDGVARIR
-453 ATYESDIEGL
+453 ASYESDIAAL
-463 LQRHKMQKQRAE
+463 RQRYAAQKQRAD
-475 ELERQATEAAAGAE
+475 ELERQAGDAAAGAE
-489 RAQSELAAEQQ
+489 RAQRELAAEQQ
-500 RIAEEQSRLTVQ
+500 RITEDQSRMTVQ
-512 REEAERAV
+512 REEAERAA
-520 EQLKQAVPLLRQNEA
+520 EQLKQAIPLLREHEA

-549 AKGLRERLAVLSF
+549 ARGLREQLAALSF
-562 DPAALD
+562 DPAALS
-568 AAEAQVQELVHWEEE
+568 AAEVQVQELAHWEEE
-583 RLALATARERMD
+583 RQALATARERLD
-595 DDTAALERARARA
+595 DDAAALERARVRA
-608 SEAAS
+608 SEAAN
-613 DAARAEQAS
+613 DATRAEQAS

-629 AELPSWRAQRGQV
+629 AELPSWTAQRRQV
-642 EEELRVASA
+642 EQELQAASSK
-651 ARDNLQARKGSLEN
+651 RDSLQARKGSLEN
-665 EMLQIEQ
+665 EMQQIAQ
-672 AAADLAHAEAR
+672 AVADLAEVEAQR
-683 RETLTGEASA
+683 GALTDEVSA
-693 YAELA
+693 YTELA

-713 AIPRLED
+713 AIPRMED

-730 DGRMALKLE
+730 DGRMTLKLE

-756 VIADELGSRA
+756 VIADELGSRS

>member
-30 CLCGPNGNGKS
+30 CLCGPNGHGKS

-70 MQVELVFDVGSER
+70 MHVELVFDVGSER
-83 YRVSRRYSQARRNAQ
+83 YRVSRRYSQARRNPQ
-98 SSLELAVRTAS
+98 SSLELAVQTAG
-109 GEFTTA
+109 GEFRA
-115 GTEGTGDTIRETQ
+115 ITGDTIRATE
-128 ARIERLINMD
+128 AEVERIINMD

-146 FLVQGRADQFTMA
+146 FLVQGRADEFTMA
-159 TPGERKDVL
+159 TPGVRKDVL
-168 SRVLGLG
+168 AKVLGLG

-181 ERARLRGRDARVKLD
+181 ERARLRGRDARAKLD
-196 ATALNID
+196 ANALNVD

-210 KVGETREALAEAER
+210 KADETREALAEAER
-224 ELAEAVAYVNGL
+224 ELAEAAASVTGL
-236 AERLQLLR
+236 SERLQLLR

-259 QDAAVQRARQ
+259 QDAAAQRARQ
-269 RQASEE
+269 RQAEEE
-275 AEAASLNQRLV
+275 AEAADLNRRLV
-286 GWQRTIERAGEIEQG
+286 GWQRTIERAAEIDQG
-301 VAALQ
+301 VAALE
-306 GAREHARSLAEAA
+306 AVREHARALSDAA
-319 QQAYALRTQLAPIEN
+319 QQAYALQTELAPLEN

-342 LESDIQSQ
+342 LESDVQAQ

-358 TPRAESLPSIQRGQD
+358 TPRAGSLPSLQRAQD
-373 ALTGRQTAM
+373 ELTERQAAM
-382 EGRRN
+382 ESRRG
-387 DAAQAEESR
+387 DAAQAEESH
-396 RQLELEAETLRR
+396 RQLALEAQTLRR
-408 DNEQIE
+408 DNEQVA
-414 KSGRELRGKLNMLG
+414 KSGKELGGKLDMLG
-428 HEHTDATTCPL
+428 HEHEDAATCPL
-439 CNAQLG
+439 CNSQLG
-445 LDGFERIR
+445 PDGIERIR
-453 ATYESDIEGL
+453 TSYESEIAAL
-463 LQRHKMQKQRAE
+463 RQRYATQKQRAE
-475 ELERQATEAAAGAE
+475 ELERRAGEAAASVE

-500 RIAEEQSRLTVQ
+500 RIAEEQSRLNVQ

-520 EQLKQAVPLLRQNEA
+520 EQLKQAVPLLQQNEA

-549 AKGLRERLAVLSF
+549 ARGLREQLVALSF
-562 DPAALD
+562 DPAALN
-568 AAEAQVQELVHWEEE
+568 AAEAQVRELVHWEEE
-583 RLALATARERMD
+583 RQSLVTARERMTD
-595 DDTAALERARARA
+595 DAAALERARARA
-608 SEAAS
+608 SEAGN
-613 DAARAEQAS
+613 DAARAEQAG

-629 AELPSWRAQRGQV
+629 AEMPSWMAQRGMV
-642 EEELRVASA
+642 EEQLRAASA
-651 ARDNLQARKGSLEN
+651 TRDGLQARRGSLEN
-665 EMLQIEQ
+665 EMQQIAQ
-672 AAADLAHAEAR
+672 AAADLAQAEAR
-683 RETLTGEASA
+683 RDTLSGEAGA

-713 AIPRLED
+713 AIPRMED

-730 DGRMALKLE
+730 DGRMTLKLE

-789 LAWRSGAPLP
+789 LAWRAGAPLP

-850 VTRGP
+850 VSRGP

>member
-83 YRVSRRYSQARRNAQ
+83 YRVSRRYSQARRNPQ
-98 SSLELAVRTAS
+98 SSLELAVQTAD
-109 GEFTTA
+109 GEFRPI
-115 GTEGTGDTIRETQ
+115 TGDTIRTTEAQ
-128 ARIERLINMD
+128 IERIINMD

-146 FLVQGRADQFTMA
+146 FLVQGRADEFTMA
-159 TPGERKDVL
+159 TPGARKEVL
-168 SRVLGLG
+168 AKVLGLG

-181 ERARLRGRDARVKLD
+181 ERARLRGRDARAKLD
-196 ATALNID
+196 ANALNVD

-210 KVGETREALAEAER
+210 QADETRTALAEAER
-224 ELAEAVAYVNGL
+224 ELAEAVTSVNGL

-259 QDAAVQRARQ
+259 QNVAAQRACQ
-269 RQASEE
+269 RQTEEE

-286 GWQRTIERAGEIEQG
+286 GWQRTIERADEIGQG

-306 GAREHARSLAEAA
+306 QAQERARSLTNAA
-319 QQAYALRTQLAPIEN
+319 QQALALQTQLAPLEN

-342 LESDIQSQ
+342 LESDTQAQ
-350 RQHIDTQL
+350 RQHVDTQL
-358 TPRAESLPSIQRGQD
+358 TPRAESLPSLQRAQD
-373 ALTGRQTAM
+373 ELAERHAAM
-382 EGRRN
+382 ESRRTE
-387 DAAQAEESR
+387 AASAEESR
-396 RQLELEAETLRR
+396 RQLTLEVQTLRR

-414 KSGRELRGKLNMLG
+414 KSGRDLRGKLNLLG
-428 HEHTDATTCPL
+428 HDHVDAATCPL
-439 CNAQLG
+439 CSSQLG
-445 LDGFERIR
+445 PDGIAQIR
-453 ATYESDIEGL
+453 ASYESEIEGL
-463 LQRHKMQKQRAE
+463 LQRHKEQKQRAE
-475 ELERQATEAAAGAE
+475 QLEHQATEAATGAE

-500 RIAEEQSRLTVQ
+500 RIADEQSRLTVR

-520 EQLKQAVPLLRQNEA
+520 EQLKQAMPLLQQNEA
-535 ALANGAYAQDEQAA
+535 ALADGAYAQDEQAA
-549 AKGLRERLAVLSF
+549 ARGLREQLAALSF

-568 AAEAQVQELVHWEEE
+568 AAEAQVRDLAHWEEE
-583 RLALATARERMD
+583 RQSLATARERMD
-595 DDTAALERARARA
+595 DDAAALERARVRA
-608 SEAAS
+608 SEAAN
-613 DAARAEQAS
+613 DAARAEQAG

-629 AELPSWRAQRGQV
+629 AELPSWTAQRGQV
-642 EEELRVASA
+642 EEQLRTASA
-651 ARDNLQARKGSLEN
+651 TRDNLQARKGSLEN
-665 EMLQIEQ
+665 EVQQIAQ
-672 AAADLAHAEAR
+672 AAADLAQAEALR
-683 RETLTGEASA
+683 STLTGEASA
-693 YAELA
+693 YTELA

-713 AIPRLED
+713 AIPRMED

-730 DGRMALKLE
+730 DGRMTLKLE

-751 ETLEI
+751 ETLEV

-789 LAWRSGAPLP
+789 LAWRAGAPLP

>member
-24 EGIRVA
+24 DGIRVA

-70 MQVELVFDVGSER
+70 MRVELVFDVGSER

-98 SSLELAVRTAS
+98 SSLELAVQTAS

-146 FLVQGRADQFTMA
+146 FLVQGRADEFTMA
-159 TPGERKDVL
+159 TPGARKDVL
-168 SRVLGLG
+168 SKVLGLG
-175 RYDELA
+175 RYDDLA
-181 ERARLRGRDARVKLD
+181 ERARLRGRDARAKLD
-196 ATALNID
+196 ATAVNID

-210 KVGETREALAEAER
+210 KAGETRTALADAER
-224 ELAEAVAYVNGL
+224 ELAEAVAHVNGL

-244 DKVAHLERRQAERDE
+244 DKVARLERRQAERDE
-259 QDAAVQRARQ
+259 HDAQAVRARQ
-269 RQASEE
+269 RQAAEE
-275 AEAASLNQRLV
+275 TEAADLNERLT
-286 GWQRTIERAGEIEQG
+286 GWRRTIERAGEIEQG

-306 GAREHARSLAEAA
+306 AAREHARSLAEAA
-319 QQAYALRTQLAPIEN
+319 QQAYALRTQLAPLEN
-334 AIGQARAR
+334 AVGQARAR
-342 LESDIQSQ
+342 LESDIESQ

-358 TPRAESLPSIQRGQD
+358 TPRAESLPSIQRAQD
-373 ALTGRQTAM
+373 ELAARETALRSRREEADSAAEAHRQQIS
-382 EGRRN
+382 E
-387 DAAQAEESR
+387 AQAL
-396 RQLELEAETLRR
+396 RQNNERLVEQGKETRA
-408 DNEQIE
+408 
-414 KSGRELRGKLNMLG
+414 KLQVLDHG
-428 HEHTDATTCPL
+428 HTDGVACPL
-439 CNAQLG
+439 CDTRLGPEGIEQL
-445 LDGFERIR
+445 R
-453 ATYESDIEGL
+453 ASYGRTIQEQ
-463 LQRHKMQKQRAE
+463 LQLHASQKQRAE
-475 ELERQATEAAAGAE
+475 ELELSAEDAGARVRRARQEVDEEEGRIRVE
-489 RAQSELAAEQQ
+489 RG
-500 RIAEEQSRLTVQ
+500 RLTVQ
-512 REEAERAV
+512 REEAEQAV
-520 EQLKQAVPLLRQNEA
+520 EQLKHAVPLLRQNEA

-549 AKGLRERLAVLSF
+549 AKGLREQLAALSF
-562 DPAALD
+562 DPAALNT
-568 AAEAQVQELVHWEEE
+568 AEAQVQELVHWEEE

-629 AELPSWRAQRGQV
+629 AELPSWKAQRGQV
-642 EEELRVASA
+642 EEESRAASA
-651 ARDNLQARKGSLEN
+651 ARDSLQARKGSLEN

-672 AAADLAHAEAR
+672 AAADLARAETQ
-683 RETLTGEASA
+683 REALTGEASA

-730 DGRMALKLE
+730 DGRMTLKLE

-855 NGSTFSLS
+855 NGSTFALS

>member
-83 YRVSRRYSQARRNAQ
+83 YRVSRRYSQARRNPQ
-98 SSLELAVRTAS
+98 SSLELAVQTAD
-109 GEFTTA
+109 GEFRPI
-115 GTEGTGDTIRETQ
+115 TGDTIRTTEAQ
-128 ARIERLINMD
+128 IERIINMD

-146 FLVQGRADQFTMA
+146 FLVQGRADEFTMA
-159 TPGERKDVL
+159 TPGARKEVL
-168 SRVLGLG
+168 AKVLGLG

-181 ERARLRGRDARVKLD
+181 ERARLRGRDARAKLD
-196 ATALNID
+196 ANALNVD

-210 KVGETREALAEAER
+210 QADETRTALAEAER
-224 ELAEAVAYVNGL
+224 ELAEAVTSVNGL

-259 QDAAVQRARQ
+259 QNVAAQRARQ
-269 RQASEE
+269 RQTEEE

-286 GWQRTIERAGEIEQG
+286 GWQRTIERTDEIGQG

-306 GAREHARSLAEAA
+306 QAQERARSLTNAA
-319 QQAYALRTQLAPIEN
+319 QQALALQTQLAPLEN

-342 LESDIQSQ
+342 LESDIQAQ
-350 RQHIDTQL
+350 RQHVDTQL
-358 TPRAESLPSIQRGQD
+358 TPRAESLPSLQRGQD
-373 ALTGRQTAM
+373 ELAERQAAM
-382 EGRRN
+382 ESRRN
-387 DAAQAEESR
+387 DAAQAEQSH
-396 RQLELEAETLRR
+396 RQLTLEAQTLRR

-414 KSGRELRGKLNMLG
+414 KSGRDLRGKLNLLG
-428 HEHTDATTCPL
+428 HDHVDAATCPL
-439 CNAQLG
+439 CSSQLG
-445 LDGFERIR
+445 PDGIAQIR
-453 ATYESDIEGL
+453 ASYESEIEGL
-463 LQRHKMQKQRAE
+463 LQRHKEQKQRAE
-475 ELERQATEAAAGAE
+475 QLEHQATEAATGAE

-520 EQLKQAVPLLRQNEA
+520 EQLKQAMPLLQQNEA

-549 AKGLRERLAVLSF
+549 ARGLREQLAVLSF

-568 AAEAQVQELVHWEEE
+568 AAEAQVRDLAHWEEE
-583 RLALATARERMD
+583 RQSLATARERMD
-595 DDTAALERARARA
+595 DDAAALERARVRA
-608 SEAAS
+608 SEAAN
-613 DAARAEQAS
+613 DAARAEQAG

-629 AELPSWRAQRGQV
+629 AELPSWTAQRGQV
-642 EEELRVASA
+642 EEQLRTASGT
-651 ARDNLQARKGSLEN
+651 RDNLQARKGSLEN
-665 EMLQIEQ
+665 EVQQIAQ
-672 AAADLAHAEAR
+672 AAADLAQAEALR
-683 RETLTGEASA
+683 STLTGEASA
-693 YAELA
+693 YTELA

-713 AIPRLED
+713 AIPRMED

-730 DGRMALKLE
+730 DGRMTLKLE

-789 LAWRSGAPLP
+789 LAWRAGAPLP